1 MPKRK
6 QPHPWTTQPHLVGV
20 EATLRVR
27 PNVMLISLL
36 TDEAGAL
43 MLRRG
48 EVPEY
53 LKQQCQDALDWCATE
68 YRGVVSGEKVSA

>member
-1 MPKRK
+1 MRK
-6 QPHPWTTQPHLVGV
+6 GPLTNQPHLVGV
-20 EATLRVR
+20 EATLRER
-27 PNVMLISLL
+27 PGVMLLSLL

-53 LKQQCQDALDWCATE
+53 IKQQCEDALEWCGTDQ
-68 YRGVVSGEKVSA
+68 RGIVRGETC

>member
-1 MPKRK
+1 M
-6 QPHPWTTQPHLVGV
+6 TNQPHLVGV
-20 EATLRVR
+20 EETLRER
-27 PNVMLISLL
+27 PGVTLISLL

-53 LKQQCQDALDWCATE
+53 IKQQCQDALDWCATD
-68 YRGVVSGEKVSA
+68 YRGLVSGDQVR

>member
-1 MPKRK
+1 M
-6 QPHPWTTQPHLVGV
+6 TNQPHLVGV
-20 EATLRVR
+20 EETLRER
-27 PNVMLISLL
+27 PGVTLISLL

-53 LKQQCQDALDWCATE
+53 IKQQCQDALDWCATD
-68 YRGVVSGEKVSA
+68 YRGLVRGDKVR